1 MANKHMKKC
10 STSLIIWEMQS
21 KPQRDTISLAL
32 GKSFKKK
39 VTKIIFWK
47 VDTISNSVDCNMPGL
62 PVHHQLLELAQTQV
76 HRISDTIQPSHP
88 LASPPLPAFSLSQH
102 QGLFKSV
109 LNIRWPK
116 Y

>member
-47 VDTISNSVDCNMPGL
+47 VDTISNSV
-62 PVHHQLLELAQTQV
+62 EK
-76 HRISDTIQPSHP
+76 SEPSYI
-88 LASPPLPAFSLSQH
+88 ADGKAKWCS
-102 QGLFKSV
+102 
-109 LNIRWPK
+109 
-116 Y
+116 